1 MSSLINWEDL
11 KPYRSD
17 QKKSFEELCYQI
29 TYERYQGEGVLSSI
43 DDSGGGDGVEFYIE
57 FPNGDIW
64 GWQCKFF
71 GRFDE
76 GGGKEQIKKSLKK
89 AGEVHGSNLKKWILC
104 SKLSLTPNERNWF
117 YNKLDKTKRN
127 GEQVLPD
134 LHSITLDHWGESEIL
149 NFLRI
154 YPDIHKY
161 FFSEKMLDLDWFK
174 KKFELILTSSVIKA
188 KYLNGLH
195 IEGQAD
201 TSIARVMCDERLITL
216 IKEHAAEL
224 DIEGFAVEFSTRIKA
239 IENNENAIGFMDDYE
254 TVKKYVLSRGIPEII
269 DRGNQLINKSIELI
283 EKEEFTELDSLI
295 GNIKSYVGEL
305 DKLYS
310 EYSGYKLIEKIPN
323 IHWNTEEVEE
333 NEDVKN
339 KIKKCRETILGPYFT
354 LRNYVDSYQGIFYY
368 FEFIKLNELH
378 ITGKASKGKTHL
390 AVNTVEYQINKNKP
404 AIFLFGKDFKSDMP
418 FREQLRTLLD
428 IPSNWS
434 VSDLLG
440 ALNISGRIHK
450 TKVILLIDGLNEA
463 YHWKKI
469 WSNDL
474 EAFINEI
481 NQNYPHIL
489 FITTYRSSYEKA
501 IFPENY
507 FKYGEGN
514 YKKKAR
520 VDGFENFNLDEA
532 IDKYFKYY
540 KITLENRSGALNSFR
555 EPLYLK
561 IFCEAKQG
569 QKVSFQNEDLFDVF
583 DQYIKKSND
592 SVLAKLER
600 EPRFNRTFLFDKL
613 SIISNKLWNYGARDI
628 DLTEVVPSA
637 LSEDELIALEREDLL
652 IFRDFGESEVVTFT
666 YDLLSG
672 YFIAKSILNG
682 ITSVDDCSS
691 FISSSKFYDELLVQG
706 SLHPLYSDILRCF
719 CVLAIKKF
727 GLKFYKPSFHNR
739 LTTNIVKALFEVS
752 TNIVVEIRTD
762 SIRFISDVF
771 TKITNR
777 SLLFNLFSNTE
788 FDNNHPLNMNLLS
801 DLLLE
806 LPMAERDLTWTEYI
820 RKEYLGLRGYGFK
833 KLIQNFEEVTIKEEN
848 HSERLHLASKKI
860 MWFLTSTNKDMRD
873 FSTKALYYYGKKYI
887 NKFFELVIF
896 SLKINDPYV
905 SERMLASLYG
915 IVIALFECKLLS
927 KGDKEDLKNIG
938 LKMYELIFQMEA
950 ECSTTHILTREYA
963 RRIIDIAYKHCPNL
977 LSKDQYALS
986 QPPYSFG
993 GIRDWGEYDYGERD
1007 YHYESPLRM
1016 DFSNYTLGRIVPN
1029 GHSYSNPPEKQ
1040 KVRRQLYWR
1049 IYELGWNFEAFG
1061 EVEKRLGDDNYL
1073 YPRDEQPTIDRYGKK
1088 YSWIAYFEIY
1098 GFREDNDLVKE
1109 EYPNFRPSGADIDP
1123 TFPVLPENKL
1133 YFEDDLLGDRHLPLI
1148 DWYKIKNIPSMSDY
1162 LNVKNLD
1169 EDNLDWICV
1178 GGMVSQIEEES
1189 NRKTFVVLQAY
1200 IVANED
1206 YDDFL
1211 CFLKDKDAVYGNSN
1225 QLSENYYTYAGEMNT
1240 LMDSTY
1246 DNYRDIYFKI
1256 KRRKRK
1262 VKKGEEGYYPKV
1274 VFNKGSISM
1283 ESPDEIEIEER
1294 INKEFK
1300 VLSPVSGYNWESY
1313 HSKTNQAGH
1322 QSVLSKELS
1331 FHLNLFPKPQTFDL
1345 FDDKGQ
1351 LAYKKY
1357 HFHENYNSHQ
1367 NFEYLRKDLLQKY
1380 LEDTNQNIVWKIW
1393 GEKQT
1398 YFENHNESINFYKK
1412 HRVDG
1417 YQKFKSILSEE
1428 QVLG

>member
-1 MSSLINWEDL
+1 MSSLINWENL

-29 TYERYQGEGVLSSI
+29 TYEEYKDEGLLSSI

-76 GGGKEQIKKSLKK
+76 GGAKEQIKKSLKK
-89 AGEVHGSNLKKWILC
+89 AHEVHGSNLKKWTLC
-104 SKLSLTPNERNWF
+104 SKLSLTPNEKDWF
-117 YNKLDKTKRN
+117 YNKLEETIINR
-127 GEQVLPD
+127 EQILPNDHSVL
-134 LHSITLDHWGESEIL
+134 LDHWGESEIL
-149 NFLRI
+149 NFLRK
-154 YPDIHKY
+154 YSDIHRY
-161 FFSEKMLDLDWFK
+161 FFTDKVLDLAWFK
-174 KKFELILTSSVIKA
+174 KKFELILKSSVIKA

-201 TSIARVMCDERLITL
+201 SSIAQIMCDERLIKQ
-216 IKEHAAEL
+216 IEEHAEEL
-224 DIEGFAVEFSTRIKA
+224 DIEEFAVEFTAKIKA
-239 IENNENAIGFMDDYE
+239 IENNENAFGFGNDYE
-254 TVKKYVLSRGIPEII
+254 NVKNYVLSSGIPEII

-283 EKEEFTELDSLI
+283 EKEEFVELDSLI
-295 GNIKSYVGEL
+295 GNIKTYVEEL
-305 DKLYS
+305 NELYS
-310 EYSGYKLIEKIPN
+310 DYSKYKLVENIPD
-323 IHWNTEEVEE
+323 IHWNTEEAEK
-333 NEDVKN
+333 NEKVKN
-339 KIKKCRETILGPYFT
+339 EIKKCRETVLGPYFT
-354 LRNYVDSYQGIFYY
+354 LRNYIDSYQGIFYY

-390 AVNTVEYQINKNKP
+390 AVNIVEYQVKKNKP
-404 AIFLFGKDFKSDMP
+404 AVFLFGKDFKSDMS
-418 FREQLRTLLD
+418 FREQLRALLD

-434 VSDLLG
+434 ISDLLG
-440 ALNISGRIHK
+440 ALNISGRINK
-450 TKVILLIDGLNEA
+450 TKAILLIDGLNEA

-474 EAFINEI
+474 ETFINEI
-481 NQNYPHIL
+481 NKNYPHIL
-489 FITTYRSSYEKA
+489 FITTYRSSYERA

-514 YKKKAR
+514 NKKRAR
-520 VDGFENFNLDEA
+520 VDGFEHFNLDEA
-532 IDKYFKYY
+532 IDKYFNYY
-540 KITLENRSGALNSFR
+540 QITLENRSRALNSFK

-583 DQYIKKSND
+583 DQFIEKSNN
-592 SVLAKLER
+592 SLLVKLER
-600 EPRFNRTFLFDKL
+600 EQRFNKTFLFDKL
-613 SIISNKLWNYGARDI
+613 NIIADKLWHYGARDI
-628 DLTEVVPSA
+628 NLTEIVPSI
-637 LSEDELIALEREDLL
+637 LSEDELIALENEDLL

-672 YFIAKSILNG
+672 YFIAKSILNEF
-682 ITSVDDCSS
+682 TSLDDCNS
-691 FISSSKFYDELLVQG
+691 FLSSSKFSKELLEQDT
-706 SLHPLYSDILRCF
+706 LHPLYSDILRCF

-727 GLKFYKPSFHNR
+727 GLNFYKHSFNNR
-739 LTTNIVKALFEVS
+739 FKINIAKALFEV
-752 TNIVVEIRTD
+752 N
-762 SIRFISDVF
+762 
-771 TKITNR
+771 TKIVDDIKEDAIRVISELFIKNKN
-777 SLLFNLFSNTE
+777 LLFNLFPNTE
-788 FDNNHPLNMNLLS
+788 FDTNHPLNINLLS

-806 LPMAERDLTWTEYI
+806 LSIAERDLSWTEFI

-833 KLIQNFEEVTIKEEN
+833 KFIQDFEKIIIKEES

-860 MWFLTSTNKDMRD
+860 MWFLTSTNRDMRD
-873 FSTKALYYYGKKYI
+873 FSTKALYYYGKNYL
-887 NKFFELVIF
+887 NRFFELVVF

-915 IVIALFECKLLS
+915 VVIAIFECGFIS
-927 KGDKEDLKNIG
+927 EDDQENLKNIG
-938 LKMYELIFQMEA
+938 LKIYELIFKMGA
-950 ECSTTHILTREYA
+950 EHSTTHILTRDYA
-963 RRIIDIAYKHCPNL
+963 RRIIDIAYKHCPDL
-977 LSKDQYALS
+977 LAKDQYELS
-986 QPPYSFG
+986 QPPYSIG
-993 GIRDWGEYDYGERD
+993 GIRDWGEYEYGERD

-1016 DFSNYTLGRIVPN
+1016 DFSNYTLGIIVPN

-1049 IYELGWNFEAFG
+1049 IYKLGWNFEDFG
-1061 EVEKRLGDDNYL
+1061 EIEKRLGDDNYR
-1073 YPRDEQPTIDRYGKK
+1073 YQRDEQPTIDRYGKK

-1109 EYPNFRPSGADIDP
+1109 QYPNFRPSGADIDP
-1123 TFPVLPENKL
+1123 TFPVLAENKL
-1133 YFEDDLLGDRHLPLI
+1133 YFKEDLLGDRNLPLI
-1148 DWYKIKNIPSMSDY
+1148 DWYKKKEIPLMSDY

-1169 EDNLDWICV
+1169 EDNSDWICV

-1189 NRKTFVVLQAY
+1189 NRKNFVVLQAY
-1200 IVANED
+1200 IVVNED
-1206 YDDFL
+1206 YEDFL
-1211 CFLKDKDAVYGNSN
+1211 FFLKDKDAVYGNSN

-1246 DNYRDIYFKI
+1246 DNYRDIYFEI

-1331 FHLNLFPKPQTFDL
+1331 FRLNLFPKPQTFDL
-1345 FDDKGQ
+1345 FDDKGK

-1398 YFENHNESINFYKK
+1398 YFENHNESMNFYKK
-1412 HRVDG
+1412 HGIDG
-1417 YQKFKSILSEE
+1417 YHEFKSIFSRE